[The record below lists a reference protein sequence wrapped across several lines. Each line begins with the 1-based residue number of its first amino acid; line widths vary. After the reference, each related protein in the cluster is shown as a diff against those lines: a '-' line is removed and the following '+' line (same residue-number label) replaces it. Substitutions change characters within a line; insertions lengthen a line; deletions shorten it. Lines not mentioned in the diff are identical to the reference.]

1 QQAQDK
7 GIIGEEV
14 WQSVIESV
22 SQYMEQDSL
31 GCFVGGTRIQID
43 NEDKVIP
50 IEKVQLGDKVL
61 SKPENDMGEPT
72 YQTVAQTFIHHDKP
86 IWLVE
91 TTKLIQ
97 LEDQQGN
104 MLDYKQYKSASREI
118 EFLVTPNHPIWIIG
132 LLQDNVVV
140 FYEQPQ
146 WKRVDELQRYE
157 VVVNQHGVMYSVQR
171 AQPVYKYQAVG
182 EAEVNPDLYWYQKYY
197 YEDYEQDYLY
207 GDMKP
212 DFDITEA
219 DYKSIGY
226 VFDVTNYEQKGL
238 KGVYIDEC
246 TNILKNSDNQYI
258 PFTRTVYNL
267 EVADY
272 HTYYIGITGL
282 WVHNTD
288 CENKTTKA
296 LAGKETV
303 DILLEYQDILR
314 EAATGQ
320 VTKSVYANL
329 PKDKEAQKLKQAEIK
344 VIEDE
349 LK

>member
-22 SQYMEQDSL
+22 SQYMEQNSL
-31 GCFVGGTRIQID
+31 GCFVGGKTVIIEGKDKKSLTAIQ
-43 NEDKVIP
+43 NVKV
-50 IEKVQLGDKVL
+50 GDKVL
-61 SKPENDMGEPT
+61 SKPENGVGET
-72 YQTVAQTFIHHDKP
+72 EYKLVNQVFIYHDKP

-91 TTKLIQ
+91 TIKIVK

-132 LLQDNVVV
+132 IIQDDVVV

-157 VVVNQHGVMYSVQR
+157 VAVNQHGVMYSVQR

-207 GDMKP
+207 GDVKP
-212 DFDITEA
+212 DFDVTEEE
-219 DYKSIGY
+219 YKSIGY
-226 VFDVTNYEQKGL
+226 VYDISKYEL
-238 KGVYIDEC
+238 NGVGESYLNEC
-246 TNILKNSDNQYI
+246 TNQLKDEYNQYI
-258 PFTRTVYNL
+258 PFTRTVYNF

-272 HTYYIGITGL
+272 HTYFISRSGL
-282 WVHNTD
+282 WVHNTSS
-288 CENKTTKA
+288 
-296 LAGKETV
+296 LPQ
-303 DILLEYQDILR
+303 LLLQT
-314 EAATGQ
+314 A
-320 VTKSVYANL
+320 
-329 PKDKEAQKLKQAEIK
+329 
-344 VIEDE
+344 
-349 LK
+349 